1 VCASTVVLPRFCRV
15 FTHLC
20 ICLPVMAT
28 ERVTSVISSFQ
39 RWLIASPIVP
49 ASTYGSAT
57 IDANGFVYKL
67 FLAFRFSD
75 TDVGCQ
81 FLTQLGLLRVP
92 YCAVS
97 ARTKCLGASP
107 IIVTTVSDGHV
118 GGSRLLRHVLLSQ
131 QSGTDHGF
139 RRVTSF
145 MEVNFLTYNNVRRAN
160 SHTVQQESQFGS
172 ATISNWAKFCRET
185 MFNYVQGGSQKIVG
199 LNKTVEID
207 ASSVGGNTI

>member
-1 VCASTVVLPRFCRV
+1 VCVSTVVLPRFCRV

-139 RRVTSF
+139 RRVTSLSWRLISLRTTTF
-145 MEVNFLTYNNVRRAN
+145 AAQIPILSNKRVSSAPQPFLIGPNSVEKQCSTMCRAALKR
-160 SHTVQQESQFGS
+160 S
-172 ATISNWAKFCRET
+172 
-185 MFNYVQGGSQKIVG
+185 
-199 LNKTVEID
+199 
-207 ASSVGGNTI
+207 